1 MLDEFIHE
9 PRVACFSMKIARC
22 DGGLNLMNR
31 ELLIG
36 DGY

>member
-9 PRVACFSMKIARC
+9 PGVACLSMKIARR
-22 DGGLNLMNR
+22 DEGLHPMNR